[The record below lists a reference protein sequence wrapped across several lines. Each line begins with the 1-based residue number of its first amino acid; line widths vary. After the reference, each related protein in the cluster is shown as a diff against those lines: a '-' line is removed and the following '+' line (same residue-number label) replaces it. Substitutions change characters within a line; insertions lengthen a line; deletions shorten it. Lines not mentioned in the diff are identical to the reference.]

1 MAAFQF
7 NLAAILIAT
16 DEIARANL
24 VRNILLDEF
33 KTLSVSIEPD
43 LIAQDFNQARPAVLV
58 LAFATLE
65 RAEQYFQKLHRICK
79 TASQH
84 SHRTLMLC
92 NHADIKAVYALCKKD
107 YFNDYLLF
115 WPRPDDPL
123 QLCLTIHHLLRELE
137 MMTDDSPST
146 TRFAVLARGLGGL
159 ESLLDAQFSQLN
171 QNFVLATRALERAEQ
186 EINTHWN
193 ETPNTEAM
201 RDSVTAELRRASN
214 SVLLP
219 LRRWS
224 EELKRALMPLM
235 MLIRNLNVLAEQV
248 QPLVLVV
255 DDDELQCKV
264 IETVLKQENYRLI
277 FAATGLEALSLMRRL
292 RPDVV
297 LMDVRMPDMDGIT
310 ATQRLKALPQFAQLP
325 VIMITGHSEKAVVVD
340 SLKAGATGFL
350 VKPFG
355 RETLISKLREALG
368 AP

>member
-1 MAAFQF
+1 VSVHQF

-16 DEIARANL
+16 DEVARANL

-33 KTLSVSIEPD
+33 KTVSVSMDPQ
-43 LIAQDFNQARPAVLV
+43 LIAQDFKQARPAVLV

-65 RAEQYFQKLHRICK
+65 QSEQYFQKLYRTCK
-79 TASQH
+79 SALQH
-84 SHRTLMLC
+84 PHRTLILC
-92 NHADIKAVYALCKKD
+92 GHNDIKTVYTLCKKG

-123 QLCLTIHHLLRELE
+123 QFCMSIYHLLRELE
-137 MMTDDSPST
+137 AMTDYTPSAA
-146 TRFAVLARGLGGL
+146 RFAALSRGLGGQ
-159 ESLLDAQFSQLN
+159 ESLLDAQLAKLN
-171 QNFVLATRALERAEQ
+171 QYIALVERTLERSE
-186 EINTHWN
+186 EELITDVDH
-193 ETPNTEAM
+193 TPNSEAL
-201 RDSVTAELRRASN
+201 REGITAEFRRIN
-214 SVLLP
+214 SALLP

-224 EELKRALMPLM
+224 DELKRALTPLTTV
-235 MLIRNLNVLAEQV
+235 IRNLNALAKQV
-248 QPLVLVV
+248 QPMVLVV

-264 IETVLKQENYRLI
+264 IETVLKEENYRLV
-277 FAATGLEALSLMRRL
+277 FAASGLEALSLLRQL

-340 SLKAGATGFL
+340 SLRAGATGFL

-355 RETLISKLREALG
+355 RDTLITKLREALG